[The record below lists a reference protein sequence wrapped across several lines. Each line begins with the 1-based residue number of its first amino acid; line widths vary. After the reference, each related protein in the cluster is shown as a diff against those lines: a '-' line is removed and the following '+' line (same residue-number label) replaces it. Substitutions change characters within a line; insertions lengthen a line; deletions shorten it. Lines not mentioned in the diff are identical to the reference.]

1 MSTGS
6 CLWNKVSSHARL
18 LTCSRIALKGKIHCF
33 LWSMEFPF
41 FHGKITRR
49 TCEELLSKKKK
60 NGSYLIRESESVEG
74 ALCLCVFFEDLIYTY
89 RIFREHQ
96 GYFRIQTSEGVPE
109 RTFKTLKDLIY
120 AFEKPNQGLITN
132 LRYPVKKPKA
142 LQGSQRFK
150 SGMDNVYDEVDD
162 SADYVDV
169 LP

>member
-1 MSTGS
+1 MHDQLAVKHT
-6 CLWNKVSSHARL
+6 N
-18 LTCSRIALKGKIHCF
+18 
-33 LWSMEFPF
+33 
-41 FHGKITRR
+41 ITRR

-74 ALCLCVFFEDLIYTY
+74 ALCLCVLELHVKGTCKHFVILSL
-89 RIFREHQ
+89 
-96 GYFRIQTSEGVPE
+96 QTSEGVPE

-150 SGMDNVYDEVDD
+150 SGMDNVYDGEKLSSASVDFLKMT
-162 SADYVDV
+162 A
-169 LP
+169 LTCLW